1 MDISQN
7 KTGSL
12 PVRFFK
18 NFKAMTSADKIESRL
33 DYIGNNPYYQDN
45 MMVTMKGRNMELVKI
60 LATFTSINFSK
71 DNFKTLNGFNE
82 LTRKILEKLLDL
94 TSLEVLDLL
103 YNKLVGQILK
113 GRQFKTF
120 PNDSYVGNLGLCK
133 FPLSKNYNKN
143 KTKEPSTFARN

>member
-18 NFKAMTSADKIESRL
+18 NFKAMSSADKIESRL

-71 DNFKTLNGFNE
+71 NNFSG
-82 LTRKILEKLLDL
+82 KIPIAI
-94 TSLEVLDLL
+94 
-103 YNKLVGQILK
+103 G
-113 GRQFKTF
+113 
-120 PNDSYVGNLGLCK
+120 
-133 FPLSKNYNKN
+133 
-143 KTKEPSTFARN
+143 